1 MSSPCY
7 HNKVI
12 MKRIYSLILF
22 AIISMGSFAQGWPAN
37 YSGVM
42 LQGFYWDSYEQ
53 SNWNTLTAQADE
65 LSQFFDLI
73 WVTNSGKTSDWH
85 YNKRNTMGYD
95 PCFWLDHNSCWGTE
109 SELRNM
115 ISTFKSKGTGIIEDV
130 VINHKNGFGSW
141 VYFPNEEVIG
151 TAISKTYALAW
162 DNTNY
167 TQICSDDEANTNA
180 ASGVK
185 GKIKGNADTGDNF
198 DGYRDL
204 DHTNATTQANVN
216 TYLDYLLNELGYAG
230 FRYDMV
236 KGFSASYVGQY
247 NKQANPTF
255 SVGEYWD
262 GNKSKVVS
270 WINGTKKNG
279 VIQSAAFDF
288 PMKYNI
294 NDAFNNGK
302 WSSLNND
309 CLSNDNNY
317 SRYSVSF
324 VDNHDTGRYNDNGKA
339 PVYGY
344 VEAANAYIL
353 AMPGTPCVWMY
364 HWMKYKGTIK
374 RLILARKAAGITNQS
389 NILKS
394 EAQNN
399 GFVLQVEGSNGNVM
413 LLLGTTTGVSTNG
426 YKLAVEGEGF
436 KYYVSNSV
444 DISTLNTITDQQYT
458 FTMPAF
464 CTVNSGERC
473 AFFEVPSAWKATNI
487 YCWNWDKTA
496 NYTKGEWPGKQCTLV
511 GTNNGNKV
519 YKWTMDASD
528 KHYAN
533 GSSAGIIFNAGNN
546 KPQTGDMPFVNGAY
560 YSIEGMLS
568 TSFVPTGI
576 SHTETTSYPTTSATY
591 NLSGQRIGKNYK
603 GIVIRNGKK
612 IMQ

>member
-1 MSSPCY
+1 
-7 HNKVI
+7 
-12 MKRIYSLILF
+12 MKRIFSILLL
-22 AIISMGSFAQGWPAN
+22 AIISINTFAQGWPAN

-130 VINHKNGFGSW
+130 VINHKNGFGNW
-141 VYFPNEEVIG
+141 VYFPNEKVIG
-151 TAISKTYALAW
+151 TAISKTYALTW

-180 ASGVK
+180 ASDVK
-185 GKIKGNADTGDNF
+185 GKIKGNTDTGDNF

-247 NKQANPTF
+247 NKQTNPTF

-324 VDNHDTGRYNDNGKA
+324 VDNHDTGRYDDNGKV

-473 AFFEVPSAWKATNI
+473 AFFEVPASWNATNI

-496 NYTKGEWPGKQCTLV
+496 NYTKSEWPGKQCTLV

-528 KHYAN
+528 KHSAT

-546 KPQTGDMPFVNGAY
+546 KPKTGDMPFVNGAY

-576 SHTETTSYPTTSATY
+576 SHTETTPHPTTSATY

>member
-1 MSSPCY
+1 
-7 HNKVI
+7 
-12 MKRIYSLILF
+12 
-22 AIISMGSFAQGWPAN
+22 
-37 YSGVM
+37 
-42 LQGFYWDSYEQ
+42 
-53 SNWNTLTAQADE
+53 
-65 LSQFFDLI
+65 
-73 WVTNSGKTSDWH
+73 
-85 YNKRNTMGYD
+85 MGYD

-294 NDAFNNGK
+294 NAAFNNGN
-302 WSSLNND
+302 WSDLDKD
-309 CLSNDNNY
+309 CLANDNNY

-496 NYTKGEWPGKQCTLV
+496 NYTKSEWPGKQCTLV

-528 KHYAN
+528 KHSAN

-546 KPQTGDMPFVNGAY
+546 KPQTGDMPFINGAY

-576 SHTETTSYPTTSATY
+576 SHTETTPHPTTSATY

-612 IMQ
+612 FMQ

>member
-1 MSSPCY
+1 
-7 HNKVI
+7 
-12 MKRIYSLILF
+12 MKRIFSFLLL
-22 AIISMGSFAQGWPAN
+22 AIISINTFAQGWPAN

-167 TQICSDDEANTNA
+167 TQICSNDEANTNA

-294 NDAFNNGK
+294 NAAFNYGN
-302 WSSLNND
+302 WSDLDKD
-309 CLSNDNNY
+309 CLANDNNY

-496 NYTKGEWPGKQCTLV
+496 NYTKSEWPGKQCTLV

-528 KHYAN
+528 KHSAN

-546 KPQTGDMPFVNGAY
+546 KPQTGDMPFVNGGY
-560 YSIEGMLS
+560 YSIEGLLS
-568 TSFVPTGI
+568 TSFVLTGI
-576 SHTETTSYPTTSATY
+576 SHTETTPHPTTSATY

>member
-1 MSSPCY
+1 
-7 HNKVI
+7 
-12 MKRIYSLILF
+12 MKRIFSFLLL
-22 AIISMGSFAQGWPAN
+22 AIISINTFAQGWPAN

-130 VINHKNGFGSW
+130 VINHKNGDGSW
-141 VYFPNEEVIG
+141 AKFPNEDVIG
-151 TAISKTYALAW
+151 TITNKTYTITW

-167 TQICSDDEANTNA
+167 KQICSDDEANTDEN
-180 ASGVK
+180 SGVK
-185 GKIKGNADTGDNF
+185 GHIQGNTDTGDKF
-198 DGYRDL
+198 IGYRDL
-204 DHTNATTQANVN
+204 DHTNATTQANVK

-236 KGFSASYVGQY
+236 KGYSASYTGEY
-247 NKQANPTF
+247 NYQAQPTY

-262 GNKSKVVS
+262 GNKTQVVG

-294 NDAFNNGK
+294 NAAFNNGK
-302 WSSLNND
+302 WSDLNKE

-353 AMPGTPCVWMY
+353 AMPGTPCIWMY
-364 HWMKYKGTIK
+364 HWMKHKGSIK

-394 EAQNN
+394 EAQSN
-399 GFVLQVEGSNGNVM
+399 GFVLQVEGSNGNVL
-413 LLLGTTTGVSTNG
+413 LLLGTTTGVNTDG

-436 KYYVSNSV
+436 KYYVSNSI
-444 DISTLNTITDQQYT
+444 DISAISSIADPQYT
-458 FTMPAF
+458 FTMPSF

-473 AFFEVPSAWKATNI
+473 AFFEVPSAWNASDI
-487 YCWNWDKTA
+487 YCWNWDKTV
-496 NYTKGEWPGKQCTLV
+496 NYTQNEWPGKQCTLV

-519 YKWTMDASD
+519 YKWTMNASD
-528 KHYAN
+528 KHSAT
-533 GSSAGIIFNAGNN
+533 SSNSGIIFNAGDN
-546 KPQTGDMPFVNGAY
+546 KPQTGDMPFVNGGY
-560 YSIEGMLS
+560 YSIEGILS
-568 TSFVPTGI
+568 TAFVPTGI
-576 SHTETTSYPTTSATY
+576 SHTETTSYPINSTTY
-591 NLSGQRIGKNYK
+591 NLSGQRVGKNYK

>member
-1 MSSPCY
+1 
-7 HNKVI
+7 
-12 MKRIYSLILF
+12 MKRIFSFLLL
-22 AIISMGSFAQGWPAN
+22 AIISINTFAQGWPAN

-130 VINHKNGFGSW
+130 VINHKNGFGNW
-141 VYFPNEEVIG
+141 VNFPNEEVIG
-151 TAISKTYALAW
+151 TAINKTYSLTW

-247 NKQANPTF
+247 NKQTNPTF

-473 AFFEVPSAWKATNI
+473 AFFEVPASWNATNI
-487 YCWNWDKTA
+487 YCWNWDKTT
-496 NYTKGEWPGKQCTLV
+496 NYTTGTWPGKQCTLV

-519 YKWTMDASD
+519 YKWTMAAADT
-528 KHYAN
+528 H
-533 GSSAGIIFNAGNN
+533 SSSGTKSGIIFNAGNN
-546 KPQTGDMPFVNGAY
+546 KPQTGDMPFFNGGY
-560 YSIEGMLS
+560 YTLEGVQS

-576 SHTETTSYPTTSATY
+576 NKPKITSTLSNSATY
-591 NLSGQRIGKNYK
+591 NLSGQRVGKNYR
-603 GIVIRNGKK
+603 GIVISNGKK
-612 IMQ
+612 RILPDLP

>member
-1 MSSPCY
+1 
-7 HNKVI
+7 
-12 MKRIYSLILF
+12 MKRIFSFLLL
-22 AIISMGSFAQGWPAN
+22 AIISINTFAQGWPAN

-73 WVTNSGKTSDWH
+73 WITNSGKTSDWH

-95 PCFWLDHNSCWGTE
+95 PCFWLNHNSCWGTE

-115 ISTFKSKGTGIIEDV
+115 ISTFKSKGTDIIEDV
-130 VINHKNGFGSW
+130 VINHKNGDGSW
-141 VYFPNEEVIG
+141 VYFPNESVTG
-151 TAISKTYALAW
+151 TVTNKTYSLTW

-270 WINGTKKNG
+270 WINGTKKDNI
-279 VIQSAAFDF
+279 IQSAAFDF

-324 VDNHDTGRYNDNGKA
+324 VDNHDTGRYDDNGKV

-364 HWMKYKGTIK
+364 HWLKHKAAIK
-374 RLILARKAAGITNQS
+374 KLILARKAAGITNQS
-389 NILKS
+389 NIINS
-394 EAQNN
+394 QAQTN
-399 GFVLQVEGSNGNVM
+399 GFILQVQGSNGNVL
-413 LLLGTTTGVSTNG
+413 LLLGSTTGADTNG

-473 AFFEVPSAWKATNI
+473 AFFEVPASWNATNI
-487 YCWNWDKTA
+487 YCWNWDKTT
-496 NYTKGEWPGKQCTLV
+496 NYTTGTWPGKQCTLV

-519 YKWTMDASD
+519 YKWTMAAADT
-528 KHYAN
+528 H
-533 GSSAGIIFNAGNN
+533 SSSGTKSGIIFNAGNN
-546 KPQTGDMPFVNGAY
+546 KPQTGDMPFFNGGY
-560 YSIEGMLS
+560 YTLEGVQS

-576 SHTETTSYPTTSATY
+576 NKPKIASPLSNSATY
-591 NLSGQRIGKNYK
+591 NLSGQRVGKNYR
-603 GIVIRNGKK
+603 GIVIINGKK
-612 IMQ
+612 RILPDLP

>member
-1 MSSPCY
+1 
-7 HNKVI
+7 
-12 MKRIYSLILF
+12 MKRIFSFLLL
-22 AIISMGSFAQGWPAN
+22 AIISINTFAQGWPAN

-53 SNWNTLTAQADE
+53 SKWNILTAQADE

-73 WVTNSGKTSDWH
+73 WVTNSGMTSDWK
-85 YNKRNTMGYD
+85 YNQRNTMGYD
-95 PCFWLDHNSCWGTE
+95 PCFWLNHNSCWGSE
-109 SELRNM
+109 EELRNM

-130 VINHKNGFGSW
+130 VINHKNGDGSW
-141 VYFPNEEVIG
+141 AHFPNESVTG
-151 TAISKTYALAW
+151 TVTSKTYSLTW

-167 TQICSDDEANTNA
+167 TQICSNDEANTNA

-216 TYLDYLLNELGYAG
+216 IYLDFLLNELGYAG

-236 KGFSASYVGQY
+236 KGFGASYVGLY
-247 NKQANPTF
+247 NKQTNPTF

-270 WINGTKKNG
+270 WINGTKKDNI
-279 VIQSAAFDF
+279 IQSAAFDF

-294 NDAFNNGK
+294 NAAFNNGK
-302 WSSLNND
+302 WNSLND
-309 CLSNDNNY
+309 ACLSNDINY

-324 VDNHDTGRYNDNGKA
+324 VDNHDTGRYDDNGKA

-344 VEAANAYIL
+344 VEAAYAYIL

-364 HWMKYKGTIK
+364 HWLKHKAAIK
-374 RLILARKAAGITNQS
+374 KLILARKAAGITNQS
-389 NILKS
+389 NIINS
-394 EAQNN
+394 QAQTN
-399 GFVLQVEGSNGNVM
+399 GFILQVQGSNGNVL
-413 LLLGTTTGVSTNG
+413 LLLGSTTGADTNG

-444 DISTLNTITDQQYT
+444 DLSALSTITDQQYT

-473 AFFEVPSAWKATNI
+473 AFFEVPASWNATNI
-487 YCWNWDKTA
+487 YCWNWDKTT
-496 NYTKGEWPGKQCTLV
+496 NYTTGTWPGKQCTLV
-511 GTNNGNKV
+511 GTNNGTKV
-519 YKWTMDASD
+519 YKWTMAAADT
-528 KHYAN
+528 H
-533 GSSAGIIFNAGNN
+533 SSSGTNSGIIFNAGNN
-546 KPQTGDMPFVNGAY
+546 KPQTGDMPFFNGGY
-560 YSIEGMLS
+560 YTLEGVQS

-576 SHTETTSYPTTSATY
+576 NKPKITSTLSNSATY
-591 NLSGQRIGKNYK
+591 NLSGQRVGKNYR
-603 GIVIRNGKK
+603 GIVISNGKK
-612 IMQ
+612 RILPDLH

>member
-1 MSSPCY
+1 
-7 HNKVI
+7 
-12 MKRIYSLILF
+12 MKRIFSFLLL
-22 AIISMGSFAQGWPAN
+22 AIISINTFAQGWPAN

-85 YNKRNTMGYD
+85 YNKHNTMGYD

-141 VYFPNEEVIG
+141 VYFPNENVVG
-151 TAISKTYALAW
+151 TVTNKNYSLTW

-167 TQICSDDEANTNA
+167 TQICSDDEANTNT

-294 NDAFNNGK
+294 NAAFNYGN
-302 WSSLNND
+302 WSDLD
-309 CLSNDNNY
+309 KECLANDNNY

-364 HWMKYKGTIK
+364 HWMKHKGTIK
-374 RLILARKAAGITNQS
+374 KLILARKAAGITNQS

-394 EAQNN
+394 EAQSN
-399 GFVLQVEGSNGNVM
+399 GFVLQVEGSNGNVL

-436 KYYVSNSV
+436 KYYVSTSV
-444 DISTLNTITDQQYT
+444 DISAISSIADSPYT
-458 FTMPAF
+458 FTMPSF

-473 AFFEVPSAWKATNI
+473 AFFEVPSAWNATNI
-487 YCWNWDKTA
+487 YCWNWDKIA
-496 NYTKGEWPGKQCTLV
+496 NYTKSEWPGKQCTLV

-528 KHYAN
+528 KHSAN
-533 GSSAGIIFNAGNN
+533 GSNAGIIFNAGNN
-546 KPQTGDMPFVNGAY
+546 KPQTGDMPFVNGGY

-568 TSFVPTGI
+568 TAFIPTGI
-576 SHTETTSYPTTSATY
+576 SHTETTSYPTNSATY
-591 NLSGQRIGKNYK
+591 NLSGQRVGKNYK

>member
-1 MSSPCY
+1 
-7 HNKVI
+7 
-12 MKRIYSLILF
+12 MKRIFSFLLL
-22 AIISMGSFAQGWPAN
+22 AIISINTFAQGWPAN

-65 LSQFFDLI
+65 LSQFFNLI

-109 SELRNM
+109 SELHNM

-151 TAISKTYALAW
+151 TAISKTYALTW

-262 GNKSKVVS
+262 ENKSKVVS

-436 KYYVSNSV
+436 KFYVSNSV
-444 DISTLNTITDQQYT
+444 DITAISSIADSQYS
-458 FTMPAF
+458 FTKPSF
-464 CTVNSGERC
+464 CIVNSGERC

-546 KPQTGDMPFVNGAY
+546 KPQTGDMPFINGAY

>member
-1 MSSPCY
+1 
-7 HNKVI
+7 
-12 MKRIYSLILF
+12 MKRIFSFLLL
-22 AIISMGSFAQGWPAN
+22 AIISINTFALGWPAN

-151 TAISKTYALAW
+151 TAISKTYTLTW

-262 GNKSKVVS
+262 GNKSKVVN

-294 NDAFNNGK
+294 NAAFNYGN
-302 WSSLNND
+302 WSDLDKD
-309 CLSNDNNY
+309 CLANDNNY

-528 KHYAN
+528 KHSATGRN
-533 GSSAGIIFNAGNN
+533 AGIIFNAGNK